1 MIQITNYLLLPHSF
15 IHSCSSSIHLFRI
28 IPNQVPVCS
37 CSTPIPSDLN
47 ITFSPTSLLLTSSI
61 SLPAFFFQN
70 LLRDHIY
77 FQPSLSRPNGSSSVV
92 MVTVSDGMFVSEP
105 AYSVIDVIF
114 RNNRPEITIN
124 GAVRERERE
133 RNRETERAII
143 IACIYRIRLL
153 LFIIIIN
160 Y

>member
-1 MIQITNYLLLPHSF
+1 
-15 IHSCSSSIHLFRI
+15 
-28 IPNQVPVCS
+28 
-37 CSTPIPSDLN
+37 
-47 ITFSPTSLLLTSSI
+47 
-61 SLPAFFFQN
+61 
-70 LLRDHIY
+70 
-77 FQPSLSRPNGSSSVV
+77 
-92 MVTVSDGMFVSEP
+92 MFVSEP

-133 RNRETERAII
+133 RNRETEKAII

>member
-1 MIQITNYLLLPHSF
+1 M
-15 IHSCSSSIHLFRI
+15 
-28 IPNQVPVCS
+28 CS
-37 CSTPIPSDLN
+37 CSTPNPSNLN

-70 LLRDHIY
+70 LLRDRIY

-153 LFIIIIN
+153 LFIIIIIN